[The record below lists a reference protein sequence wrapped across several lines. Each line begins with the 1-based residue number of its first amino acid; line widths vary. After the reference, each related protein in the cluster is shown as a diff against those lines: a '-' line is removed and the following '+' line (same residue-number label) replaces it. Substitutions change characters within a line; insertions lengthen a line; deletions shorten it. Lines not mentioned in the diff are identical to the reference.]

1 MKSQSWL
8 RGLPPALAPTLKK
21 SRPSPS
27 RTRDNRYRPSV
38 ERLEDRTLMAYD
50 LGSAFALGST
60 GFENAQRVATDA
72 AGNVLVAGNFNS
84 ASLDL
89 DPGPGTYLL
98 PNAGGTDGF
107 VAKYDPAGNLLWG
120 VQLASSASNTAPDV
134 AVDGA
139 GNVLIVSNFTGSID
153 IGVPG
158 GPPVTL
164 TNGGSNEGF
173 VAKIDPAGNALWAR
187 TVGAPADARLAYG
200 ITADAAGNVYATGS
214 EGDRLFVAKYSPAG
228 AEAWT
233 KVVSEGTGKIFISGT
248 TSYAY
253 GTDVA
258 VDAGGN
264 VHVTGSYRGTIDF
277 NSDPKKANSLT
288 SAGSKQNPSR
298 DAFVLKLNATGA
310 YVWAGS
316 MGGQDDD
323 FGNRVALDGSGNVH
337 VSGTYGV
344 DPKADFDPGRGTLTM
359 PAGSGGTFLVKLD
372 PDRNLI
378 WGHRVVGG
386 RDMALDAAGNVYIT
400 GPFSGTIDA
409 DPGPGT
415 FNLTAGGTGD
425 VLVSKLNSSGDFV
438 WAADILVGGTG
449 SNGFGSSSGIAVD
462 GSGNIYTTGYFART
476 VDFDPGAGTYSL
488 TSTPDSSGNPSMDA
502 FVSKLVPSSSA
513 PSTAVA
519 TDAALM
525 LFLTDDLLLPNKRK

>member
-1 MKSQSWL
+1 
-8 RGLPPALAPTLKK
+8 
-21 SRPSPS
+21 
-27 RTRDNRYRPSV
+27 
-38 ERLEDRTLMAYD
+38 MAYD

-72 AGNVLVAGNFNS
+72 AGNVLVAGNFSS
-84 ASLDL
+84 AFLDL

-98 PNAGGTDGF
+98 SNAGGSDGF

-134 AVDGA
+134 AVDGV
-139 GNVLIVSNFTGSID
+139 GNVLIASNFTGSID

-158 GPPVTL
+158 WPHVTL

-173 VAKIDPAGNALWAR
+173 VAKIDPGGNALWAR
-187 TVGAPADARLAYG
+187 TVGAPADARLAHG

-214 EGDRLFVAKYSPAG
+214 EGDRLFVAKYSPTG

-233 KVVSEGTGKIFISGT
+233 KVVSEGTGKIYFSGI
-248 TSYAY
+248 TSYTY

-277 NSDPKKANSLT
+277 NSDPRKASSLT
-288 SAGSKQNPSR
+288 SAGSKQNPAS

-323 FGNRVALDGSGNVH
+323 FGNRIALDGSGNVH
-337 VSGTYGV
+337 VFGTYGV
-344 DPKADFDPGRGTLTM
+344 DPKADFDPGRGILTM
-359 PAGSGGTFLVKLD
+359 PAGSGGTFVVKLD

-386 RDMALDAAGNVYIT
+386 RGMALDAAGNVYTT

-425 VLVSKLNSSGDFV
+425 VLVSKLNSSGGFV
-438 WAADILVGGTG
+438 WAADILMGGPG
-449 SNGFGSSSGIAVD
+449 STGFGSSSGIAVD

-476 VDFDPGAGTYSL
+476 VDFDAGAGTYSL

-502 FVSKLVPSSSA
+502 FVSKLVPSSSSLA
-513 PSTAVA
+513 VTGSSSTTSTAAA

-525 LFLTDDLLLPNKRK
+525 LVLTDNLILSNKRK